1 MKFKNRQKYFKVIEV
16 RMVVLG
22 GILTGK
28 DTREPTEML
37 ITSYILIRVVN
48 ASWVFSSVHSL
59 MSNSVTP
66 WIGAHQA
73 SLSFTIS

>member
-28 DTREPTEML
+28 DTRE
-37 ITSYILIRVVN
+37 
-48 ASWVFSSVHSL
+48 
-59 MSNSVTP
+59 
-66 WIGAHQA
+66 IGRAHV
-73 SLSFTIS
+73 